1 MLSVSD
7 TFIANAALE
16 QIGAKSGIQNLNE
29 NSVEAKACKFWYDFC
44 RVHVLEA
51 YNWGFARK
59 RLSLASSSDDPPEG
73 IWGYRYQYPVDCV
86 KAREI
91 ENPLGDTYDAIPFE
105 IEQTSD
111 GTAKT
116 ILTDADEA
124 ILIYTRDVQQTS
136 LFPAHFIDTLAAQL
150 ASRIALKLTG
160 KRTIRDDMQKLYA
173 SLLSVA
179 PAHDANEAVK
189 DKPREAEWNRA
200 RG

>member
-29 NSVEAKACKFWYDFC
+29 NSVEAKACKFWYEFC

-59 RLSLASSSDDPPEG
+59 RLALAASSDDPPEG
-73 IWGYRYQYPVDCV
+73 VWSYRYQYPVDCLR
-86 KAREI
+86 AREI
-91 ENPLGDTYDAIPFE
+91 ENPLGPTADAIPFT
-105 IEQTSD
+105 IEETSD
-111 GTAKT
+111 GSAKS
-116 ILTDADEA
+116 ILTNAEEA
-124 ILIYTRDVQQTS
+124 KLVYTRDVQQTS

-173 SLLSVA
+173 GLLTVA
-179 PAHDANEAVK
+179 PAHDANEAVE
-189 DKPREAEWNRA
+189 DKPREAEWIRA
-200 RG
+200 RA